1 MSDSESEWIDV
12 TIPIREGMVHW
23 PGTPEI
29 GVGLL
34 SDVEK
39 GDPYSIRSLALDSHT
54 GTHMD
59 APAHFVPGGATI
71 DMMPPGIT
79 CGRARVFDI
88 GDPISIKPEELSLFE
103 IARGERVIFKTIN
116 SWRCWQKD
124 DFFEDYV
131 HLSYE
136 AAVYLVKHEVAM
148 VGIDYLSIA
157 SFETEVMIA
166 THRKLLKAGIY
177 IIEGLDLRGVG
188 AGDYEILALP
198 LRLAGGDGSPCRAFL
213 RPI

>member
-1 MSDSESEWIDV
+1 
-12 TIPIREGMVHW
+12 MVHW

-54 GTHMD
+54 GTHVD

>member
-1 MSDSESEWIDV
+1 
-12 TIPIREGMVHW
+12 
-23 PGTPEI
+23 
-29 GVGLL
+29 
-34 SDVEK
+34 
-39 GDPYSIRSLALDSHT
+39 
-54 GTHMD
+54 
-59 APAHFVPGGATI
+59 
-71 DMMPPGIT
+71 
-79 CGRARVFDI
+79 
-88 GDPISIKPEELSLFE
+88 
-103 IARGERVIFKTIN
+103 
-116 SWRCWQKD
+116 
-124 DFFEDYV
+124 
-131 HLSYE
+131 
-136 AAVYLVKHEVAM
+136 VKHEVAM